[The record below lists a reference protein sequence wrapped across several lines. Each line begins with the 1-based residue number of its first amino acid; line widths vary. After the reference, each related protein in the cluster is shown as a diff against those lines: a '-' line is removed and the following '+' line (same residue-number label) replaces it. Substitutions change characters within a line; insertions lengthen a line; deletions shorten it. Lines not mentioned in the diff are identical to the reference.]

1 VTDLQD
7 LRKDMSRI
15 EIKIEQVLTKIE
27 PISRLYR
34 GNGKPSLDVR
44 VSVVE
49 NDIEDVKGTSQWA
62 SRTAVGA
69 LITTAGTAIWY
80 ILTQ

>member
-1 VTDLQD
+1 MSEIED

-15 EIKIEQVLTKIE
+15 EIKIEQVLTKLE

-49 NDIEDVKGTSQWA
+49 NDIQDAKEASQWA
-62 SRTAVGA
+62 SRTAIGA
-69 LITTAGTAIWY
+69 LFTTAGTALWY

>member
-62 SRTAVGA
+62 SRTAIGA
-69 LITTAGTAIWY
+69 LITTAGTALWY

>member
-1 VTDLQD
+1 MSEIED

-15 EIKIEQVLTKIE
+15 ELKVEQVLIKLE

-69 LITTAGTAIWY
+69 LITTAGTALWY

>member
-1 VTDLQD
+1 MTEIDD

-49 NDIEDVKGTSQWA
+49 NDLQDAKDTSQWA
-62 SRTAVGA
+62 SRTDIGA
-69 LITTAGTAIWY
+69 LITTAGTALWY

>member
-62 SRTAVGA
+62 SRTAIGA

>member
-1 VTDLQD
+1 MTEIED

-15 EIKIEQVLTKIE
+15 EIKVEQVLTKLE

-49 NDIEDVKGTSQWA
+49 NDLQDAKNTSQWA

-69 LITTAGTAIWY
+69 LITTAGTALWY
-80 ILTQ
+80 ILTN

>member
-1 VTDLQD
+1 MSEIED

-15 EIKIEQVLTKIE
+15 EIKIEQVLTKLE

-49 NDIEDVKGTSQWA
+49 NDLQDAKDASQWA

-69 LITTAGTAIWY
+69 LFTTAGTALWY